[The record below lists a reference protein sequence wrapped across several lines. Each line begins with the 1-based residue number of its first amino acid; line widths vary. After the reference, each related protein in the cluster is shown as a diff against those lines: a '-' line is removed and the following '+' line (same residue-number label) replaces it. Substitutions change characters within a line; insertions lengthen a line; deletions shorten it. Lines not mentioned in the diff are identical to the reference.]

1 METDSA
7 KVCTL
12 VPKVSLMLGSGSPS
26 LLRHFTE
33 MMVAVVVVVAMVQRV
48 LGGAVCGVAVLCKGK
63 LSVMDTARTEESLYG
78 DQNNESSDVQS

>member
-1 METDSA
+1 
-7 KVCTL
+7 
-12 VPKVSLMLGSGSPS
+12 
-26 LLRHFTE
+26 